1 MTLPARSVPAQH
13 LLDALRQC
21 GVTFIVSVPDTH
33 QKSLLALLD
42 TVSDIR
48 VITCC
53 TEDEAVC
60 VTMGLWIGGAPVAMM
75 IQHAGL
81 YACVNHLRGV
91 GLDLKA
97 PLLMLIGLLGRDV
110 EKAPRDNDGSM
121 VRLAEPLLDTL
132 GIAHYLVDGPEDVAL
147 IQPAYREALGKQAPV
162 AVLIGAPTA

>member
-1 MTLPARSVPAQH
+1 MALPARSVPAQQ
-13 LLDALRQC
+13 LLDALREC
-21 GVTFIVSVPDTH
+21 GVKFIVSVPDTH

-42 TVSDIR
+42 TVDDIR

-60 VTMGLWIGGAPVAMM
+60 VAMGLWIGGAPAAMM

-97 PLLMLIGLLGRDV
+97 PLFMLIGLLGRDV
-110 EKAPRDNDGSM
+110 NKPPRENEGSM

-132 GIAHYLVDGPEDVAL
+132 GITHYLVDGPEDVAL
-147 IQPAYREALGKQAPV
+147 IEPAYRQAMSNEAPV
-162 AVLIGAPTA
+162 AVLIGAPTS

>member
-1 MTLPARSVPAQH
+1 MTLPARSVPAPQ
-13 LLDALRQC
+13 LLQALRNC
-21 GVTFIVSVPDTH
+21 GVKYIVSVPDTH

-42 TVSDIR
+42 TVDDIR

-60 VTMGLWIGGAPVAMM
+60 VAMGLWIGGAPVAMM

-97 PLLMLIGLLGRDV
+97 PLFLLIGLLGRDV
-110 EKAPRDNDGSM
+110 AKAPSENAGSM

-132 GIAHYLVDGPEDVAL
+132 GIRHYLVDGPEDVAL
-147 IQPAYREALGKQAPV
+147 IEPAYREALRNETPV
-162 AVLIGAPTA
+162 AVLIGAQTA